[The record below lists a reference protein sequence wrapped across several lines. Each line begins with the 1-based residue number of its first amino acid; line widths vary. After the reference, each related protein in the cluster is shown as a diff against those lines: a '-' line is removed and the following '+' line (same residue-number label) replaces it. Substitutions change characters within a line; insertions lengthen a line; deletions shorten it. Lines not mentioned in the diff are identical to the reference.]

1 MIDTLLRLLDMLA
14 QVVVREGKSRTQGL
28 HRDQVAATRADPQAQ
43 FADRF
48 DTGVYGNLDPIAMP
62 GDAAEPAECDLRT
75 GPDHHP

>member
-1 MIDTLLRLLDMLA
+1 MIDTLLRLLDMLV
-14 QVVVREGKSRTQGL
+14 QYVVREGKNRESGR
-28 HRDQVAATRADPQAQ
+28 HAEQVAATRADPQAQ

-75 GPDHHP
+75 GPHHHP